1 MNITDLFLYYAIFS
15 IVFAFIVPMAFE
27 QFGSKLLKKHG
38 KNRKTIFTVLAF
50 VSLLLIW
57 IGLENGLS
65 ETTAL
70 VLWSI
75 HIILFFGY
83 LGFSVT
89 KYYADKKRIRQA
101 ELRRLRRKS

>member
-1 MNITDLFLYYAIFS
+1 MNIADLFLYYAIFS
-15 IVFAFIVPMAFE
+15 IVFAFIVPMLFE

-38 KNRKTIFTVLAF
+38 KRRKTIFTVLAF

-65 ETTAL
+65 RTTELA
-70 VLWSI
+70 LWSI
-75 HIILFFGY
+75 HVVLFLGY

-89 KYYADKKRIRQA
+89 KYYADKKRIKQA
-101 ELRRLRRKS
+101 ELRRLKRES